1 MFTVKLHVKKNDMVK
16 IIAGKEQGKT
26 GKVLRVY
33 PAKGRVVVESLNII
47 KRHTRPN
54 QLNPEGGIVEKEA
67 PLSLSNVMLVC
78 GSCNQPTRTG
88 IRLLEDGSKT
98 RYCKKCNESVD
109 K

>member
-1 MFTVKLHVKKNDMVK
+1 MHVKKNDMVK
-16 IIAGKEQGKT
+16 ITAGKERGKT
-26 GKVLRVY
+26 GKVLRVF
-33 PAKGRVVVESLNII
+33 PEKGRVVVESLNLI

-67 PLSLSNVMLVC
+67 PLSISNVMLVC
-78 GSCNQPTRTG
+78 GSCNQATRTG

>member
-1 MFTVKLHVKKNDMVK
+1 MSVAKLHVKKNDVVK

-33 PAKGRVVVESLNII
+33 PAKGRVVVESLNVI

-54 QLNPEGGIVEKEA
+54 QLNPEGGIIEKEA

-78 GSCNQPTRTG
+78 GSCNQATRTG
-88 IRLLEDGSKT
+88 VRLLEDGSKT

>member
-1 MFTVKLHVKKNDMVK
+1 MSIVKLHIKKNDMVK

-26 GKVLRVY
+26 GKVLRVH
-33 PAKGRVVVESLNII
+33 PAKSRVVVEGLNMI

-54 QLNPEGGIVEKEA
+54 QLYPEGGILEKEA
-67 PLSLSNVMLVC
+67 PLSTSNVMLIC
-78 GSCNQPTRTG
+78 GSCNQATRTG
-88 IRLLEDGSKT
+88 VRLLEDGSKT

>member
-1 MFTVKLHVKKNDMVK
+1 MSIVKLHVKKNDMVE
-16 IIAGKEQGKT
+16 IIAGKERGKT
-26 GKVLRVY
+26 GKVLRVL
-33 PAKGRVVVESLNII
+33 PGKGRVVVEGLNVI

-67 PLSLSNVMLVC
+67 PLSISNVMLIC
-78 GSCNQPTRTG
+78 GSCSQATRTG
-88 IRLLEDGSKT
+88 VRLLEDGSKT

>member
-1 MFTVKLHVKKNDMVK
+1 MSIVKLHIKKDDMVK
-16 IIAGKEQGKT
+16 ILAGKEQGKT
-26 GKVLRVY
+26 GKVLRVL
-33 PAKGRVVVESLNII
+33 PTKSRVVVEGLNMI

-54 QLNPEGGIVEKEA
+54 QLYPEGGILEKEA
-67 PLSLSNVMLVC
+67 PMSTSNVMLIC

-88 IRLLEDGSKT
+88 VRLLEDGSKT

>member
-1 MFTVKLHVKKNDMVK
+1 MSIVKLHIKKNDMVK

-26 GKVLRVY
+26 GKVLRVL
-33 PAKGRVVVESLNII
+33 PEKSRVVIEGLNMI

-54 QLNPEGGIVEKEA
+54 QLYPEGGILEKEA
-67 PLSLSNVMLVC
+67 PLSVSNVMLIC

-88 IRLLEDGSKT
+88 TRLLEDGSKT

>member
-1 MFTVKLHVKKNDMVK
+1 MSIAKLHVKKNDMVK
-16 IIAGKEQGKT
+16 VIAGKDQGKS
-26 GKVLRVY
+26 GKVMRVF
-33 PAKGRVVVESLNII
+33 PGKSRVVVEGLNII

-67 PLSLSNVMLVC
+67 PLSISNVMLVC
-78 GSCNQPTRTG
+78 GSCNQATRTG
-88 IRLLEDGSKT
+88 VRLLEDGSKT

>member
-1 MFTVKLHVKKNDMVK
+1 MSIAKLHVKKDDMVK
-16 IIAGKEQGKT
+16 IIAGKEQGKS
-26 GKVLRVY
+26 GKVLRVF
-33 PAKGRVVVESLNII
+33 PEKGRVVVESLNVI

-67 PLSLSNVMLVC
+67 PLSISNVMLVC
-78 GSCNQPTRTG
+78 GSCNQATRTG
-88 IRLLEDGSKT
+88 VRLLEDGSKT

>member
-1 MFTVKLHVKKNDMVK
+1 MSVAKLHVKKNDVVK

-33 PAKGRVVVESLNII
+33 PAKGRVVVESLNVI

-54 QLNPEGGIVEKEA
+54 QLNPEGGIIEKEA

-78 GSCNQPTRTG
+78 GSCNQATRTG
-88 IRLLEDGSKT
+88 VRLLEDGSKT
-98 RYCKKCNESVD
+98 RFCKKCNESVD

>member
-1 MFTVKLHVKKNDMVK
+1 MSIVKLHVKKNDMVK

-26 GKVLRVY
+26 GKVLRVL
-33 PAKGRVVVESLNII
+33 PGKGRVVIENLNIV

-78 GSCNQPTRTG
+78 GSCNQATRTG
-88 IRLLEDGSKT
+88 VRLLEDGSKT

>member
-1 MFTVKLHVKKNDMVK
+1 MSIVKLHVKKDDMVK
-16 IIAGKEQGKT
+16 VIAGKDQGKT
-26 GKVLRVY
+26 GKVLRVF
-33 PAKGRVVVESLNII
+33 PAKGRVVVESINVV

-67 PLSLSNVMLVC
+67 PLSISNVMLVC
-78 GSCNQPTRTG
+78 GSCNQATRTG
-88 IRLLEDGSKT
+88 IRVLEDGSKS

>member
-1 MFTVKLHVKKNDMVK
+1 MSIAKLHVKKNDMVK
-16 IIAGKEQGKT
+16 IIAGKEQGKS
-26 GKVLRVY
+26 GKVLRVF
-33 PAKGRVVVESLNII
+33 PEKGRVVVESLNLI

-67 PLSLSNVMLVC
+67 PLSISNVMLIC
-78 GSCNQPTRTG
+78 GSCNQATRTG

>member
-1 MFTVKLHVKKNDMVK
+1 MSIVKLHIKKNDMVK

-26 GKVLRVY
+26 GKVLRVF
-33 PAKGRVVVESLNII
+33 PGKSRVVVEGLNMI

-54 QLNPEGGIVEKEA
+54 QLYPEGGILEKEA
-67 PLSLSNVMLVC
+67 PLSISNVMLIC
-78 GSCNQPTRTG
+78 GSCNQPSRTG
-88 IRLLEDGSKT
+88 VRLLEDGSKT

>member
-1 MFTVKLHVKKNDMVK
+1 MSIAKLHVKKNDMVK

-26 GKVLRVY
+26 GKVLRVF
-33 PAKGRVVVESLNII
+33 PDKGRVIVESLNVI

-67 PLSLSNVMLVC
+67 PLSISNVMLVC

-88 IRLLEDGSKT
+88 VRLLEDGSKT

>member
-1 MFTVKLHVKKNDMVK
+1 MSIAKLHVKKNDMVK
-16 IIAGKEQGKT
+16 IIAGKEQGKS
-26 GKVLRVY
+26 GKVLRVF
-33 PAKGRVVVESLNII
+33 PEKGRVIVESLNVI

-67 PLSLSNVMLVC
+67 PLSISNVMLVC
-78 GSCNQPTRTG
+78 GSCNQATRTG

>member
-1 MFTVKLHVKKNDMVK
+1 MSIVKLHVKKNDMVK
-16 IIAGKEQGKT
+16 ITAGKEQGKT
-26 GKVLRVY
+26 GKVLRVL
-33 PAKGRVVVESLNII
+33 PGKGRVVVENLNII

-54 QLNPEGGIVEKEA
+54 QLNPEGGIIEKSA
-67 PLSLSNVMLVC
+67 PMSISNVMLIC

-88 IRLLEDGSKT
+88 VRLLEDGSKT

>member
-1 MFTVKLHVKKNDMVK
+1 MASVKLHVKKDDMVK
-16 IIAGKEQGKT
+16 ITTGKDQGKE
-26 GKVLRVY
+26 GKVLRVL
-33 PAKGRVVVESLNII
+33 PGKGRVIVENLNVV

-67 PLSLSNVMLVC
+67 PLSISNVMLIC
-78 GSCNQPTRTG
+78 GSCNQAARTG
-88 IRLLEDGSKT
+88 VRLLEDGSKS

>member
-1 MFTVKLHVKKNDMVK
+1 MSIVKLHIKKNDMVK

-26 GKVLRVY
+26 GKVLRVF
-33 PAKGRVVVESLNII
+33 PGKSRVVVEGLNMI

-54 QLNPEGGIVEKEA
+54 QLYPEGGILEKEA
-67 PLSLSNVMLVC
+67 PLSISNVMLIC
-78 GSCNQPTRTG
+78 GSCGQPSRTG
-88 IRLLEDGSKT
+88 VRLLEDGSKT

>member
-1 MFTVKLHVKKNDMVK
+1 MSIVKLHVKKNDMVK

-26 GKVLRVY
+26 GKVLRVLSG
-33 PAKGRVVVESLNII
+33 KGRVVVESLNIV

-67 PLSLSNVMLVC
+67 ALSLSNVMLIC
-78 GSCNQPTRTG
+78 GSCNQATRTG
-88 IRLLEDGSKT
+88 VRLLEDGSKT

>member
-1 MFTVKLHVKKNDMVK
+1 MSIVKLHVKKNDMVK
-16 IIAGKEQGKT
+16 IIAGKEQGKS
-26 GKVLRVY
+26 GKVLRVF
-33 PAKGRVVVESLNII
+33 PEKGRVIVESLNVI

-67 PLSLSNVMLVC
+67 PLSISNVMLVC
-78 GSCNQPTRTG
+78 GSCNQATRTG
-88 IRLLEDGSKT
+88 IRLLEDGIKT

>member
-1 MFTVKLHVKKNDMVK
+1 MSIVKLHIKKNDMVK

-33 PAKGRVVVESLNII
+33 PAKSRVVVEGLNMI

-54 QLNPEGGIVEKEA
+54 QLYPEGGILEKEA
-67 PLSLSNVMLVC
+67 PLSISNVMLIC

-88 IRLLEDGSKT
+88 VRLLEDDSKT

>member
-1 MFTVKLHVKKNDMVK
+1 MSIAKLHVKKNDMVK
-16 IIAGKEQGKT
+16 ITAGKERGKT
-26 GKVLRVY
+26 GKVLRVF
-33 PAKGRVVVESLNII
+33 PEKGRVVVESLNLI

-67 PLSLSNVMLVC
+67 PLSISNVMLVC
-78 GSCNQPTRTG
+78 GSCNQATRTG

>member
-1 MFTVKLHVKKNDMVK
+1 MSIAKLHVKKNDMVK
-16 IIAGKEQGKT
+16 IIAGKEQGKS
-26 GKVLRVY
+26 GKVLRVF
-33 PAKGRVVVESLNII
+33 PDKGRVIVESLNVI

-67 PLSLSNVMLVC
+67 PLSISNVMLVC
-78 GSCNQPTRTG
+78 GSCNQATRTG
-88 IRLLEDGSKT
+88 VRLLEDGSKT